1 MVIDTSAVLAILQR
15 EPERRTYLEAI
26 EAADT
31 LRMSVASY
39 VEGSIVIESRYGT
52 EGLRDFDRFVSRAS
66 IELVPVDEKQG
77 QLARSAF
84 SRFGKG
90 RHRAGLNYGD
100 CFSYAA
106 AISLGEPL
114 LCKGDDFIHT
124 DVPICDYRQ
133 GDASPAR
140 AGKNSDRHRV
150 TPTSSF

>member
-1 MVIDTSAVLAILQR
+1 MVIDTSALIAILRR

-31 LRMSVASY
+31 IRMSVASF
-39 VEGSIVIESRYGT
+39 VESSIVVESRYGP
-52 EGLRDFDRFVSRAS
+52 EGLLYLDRFISRAS
-66 IELVPVDEKQG
+66 IELIPVDAEQG

-106 AISLGEPL
+106 AIALGEPL

-124 DVPICDYRQ
+124 DAPILEI
-133 GDASPAR
+133 GN
-140 AGKNSDRHRV
+140 G
-150 TPTSSF
+150 